1 MNYYNDL
8 TAAYPFLKKE
18 EETKSMIIF
27 PAKEKDISLYGKK
40 HLQPW

>member
-18 EETKSMIIF
+18 GRNQKHDYI
-27 PAKEKDISLYGKK
+27 AGKRK
-40 HLQPW
+40 RHFTLW